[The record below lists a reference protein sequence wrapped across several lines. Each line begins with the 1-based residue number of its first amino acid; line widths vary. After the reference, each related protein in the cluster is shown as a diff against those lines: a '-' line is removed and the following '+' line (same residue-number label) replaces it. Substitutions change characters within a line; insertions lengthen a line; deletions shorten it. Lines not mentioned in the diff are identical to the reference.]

1 MIKKI
6 ELLYQIAELE
16 NRVTWLEGRIDK
28 LEQAKKVRKVKK
40 DEGKK

>member
-28 LEQAKKVRKVKK
+28 LEAKKVRKVKK
-40 DEGKK
+40 DEAKK

>member
-16 NRVTWLEGRIDK
+16 NRVNWLEGRIDK
-28 LEQAKKVRKVKK
+28 LEMRKVRKVKK
-40 DEGKK
+40 DEARK

>member
-28 LEQAKKVRKVKK
+28 LEQAKKVRKVKA
-40 DEGKK
+40 KKNE

>member
-6 ELLYQIAELE
+6 ELLDRIAEVEGQIL
-16 NRVTWLEGRIDK
+16 WLEGRVDK
-28 LEQAKKVRKVKK
+28 LEQAKKVKKVKK